1 MEETPEASTRPLI
14 EIHDL
19 DYARGHRQIFKGLNI
34 SMARGKV
41 TAIMGPS
48 GTGKTTLLRLITRQL
63 VPDRGTILVDGIDI
77 ATLDQTELYKLRRR
91 FGMLFQNGALLT
103 DISVF
108 ENVAF
113 PLREH
118 TRLPNR
124 LIRHI
129 VLTKLHAV
137 GLRGAADMMPAE
149 LSGGMARR
157 VALARAMVMDPEILI
172 YDEPFVGLDPI
183 SMGVIVR
190 LVRKMNDALGIT
202 SILVSHDVQEIA
214 TVSDCSYLISDGRVA
229 ASGSPDELHNTSS
242 ELVRQ
247 FMHGMADGPVAF
259 HFSAPDYA
267 EQLLGRDAE

>member
-1 MEETPEASTRPLI
+1 MDSASDNLI

-19 DYARGHRQIFKGLNI
+19 DFSRGQRQIFKGLNI
-34 SMARGKV
+34 CIKRGQV

-63 VPDRGTILVDGIDI
+63 NPDRGRIIVDGTDI
-77 ATLDQTELYKLRRR
+77 ATLNQNDLYRLRRR

-118 TRLPNR
+118 TQLSNR
-124 LIRHI
+124 LIRHV

-157 VALARAMVMDPEILI
+157 VALARAMVMDPDFLI

-190 LVRKMNDALGIT
+190 LVRKMNDALGIS
-202 SILVSHDVQEIA
+202 SILVSHDVDEIS
-214 TVSDCSYLISDGRVA
+214 TVSDCSYLISDGKVA
-229 ASGSPDELHNTSS
+229 ASGSPEELNRASS

-259 HFSAPDYA
+259 HFEAPNYA

>member
-1 MEETPEASTRPLI
+1 MDSASDNLI

-19 DYARGHRQIFKGLNI
+19 DFTRGHRQIFKGLNI
-34 SMARGKV
+34 SIRRGEV

-63 VPDRGTILVDGIDI
+63 IPDQGQILVDGIDI
-77 ATLDQTELYKLRRR
+77 ATLNQAALYGLRRR

-118 TRLPNR
+118 TKLSNR
-124 LIRHI
+124 LIRHV

-157 VALARAMVMDPEILI
+157 VALARAMVMDPDILI

-190 LVRKMNDALGIT
+190 LVRKMNDALGI
-202 SILVSHDVQEIA
+202 SSVLVSHDVDEIS
-214 TVSDCSYLISDGRVA
+214 TVSDCSYLISDGKVA
-229 ASGSPDELHNTSS
+229 ASGSPEELNRASS
-242 ELVRQ
+242 EVVRQ

-259 HFSAPDYA
+259 HFAAPDYA
-267 EQLLGRDAE
+267 EQLLGRDVD

>member
-1 MEETPEASTRPLI
+1 MSGASEYLI

-19 DYARGHRQIFKGLNI
+19 HYSRGSMQIFTGLNLCIQRRQI
-34 SMARGKV
+34 

-63 VPDRGTILVDGIDI
+63 IPDRGTILVDGIDI
-77 ATLDQTELYKLRRR
+77 ANLNQKDLYRLRRR

-103 DISVF
+103 DLSVF

-118 TRLPNR
+118 TTLANR
-124 LIRHI
+124 LIRHV

-137 GLRGAADMMPAE
+137 GLRGAADMMPAQ

-157 VALARAMVMDPEILI
+157 VALARAMVMDPDILI

-183 SMGVIVR
+183 SLGVIVR
-190 LVRKMNDALGIT
+190 LVRKMNDALGVS

-214 TVSDCSYLISDGRVA
+214 AVADCSYLLSDGKVA
-229 ASGSPDELHNTSS
+229 ASGSPDELSHASS

-259 HFSAPDYA
+259 HFDAPDYA